1 MSKMP
6 MFYVQK
12 KRRRQFFKHPSSFVR
27 ERRFTGKLDCK
38 NCILKANGAL
48 DGRDWHAVKYFVKNH
63 IDIGERGFLPLKSP
77 PLMTTLNTLLKFNLN
92 SCKDNKKQ

>member
-1 MSKMP
+1 MP

-38 NCILKANGAL
+38 NCILKENGAL
-48 DGRDWHAVKYFVKNH
+48 DGRDWHAVKYFVKNQ
-63 IDIGERGFLPLKSP
+63 IDIGERGFLPLK
-77 PLMTTLNTLLKFNLN
+77 MAK
-92 SCKDNKKQ
+92 